1 MHGYLFRFLTSPDA
15 TFQHIAVW
23 TIVQLLESGG
33 SSSPNCDE
41 NVLDIL
47 FIFFIDPQLISNI
60 KSSEKLMTYIRDLS
74 TSRSVSPASS
84 VGTPRSRRS
93 QTQSYQETDTE
104 GAGEIQVL
112 ARKILEIV
120 EADTPSAEK
129 LSHTPSNHS
138 VDKAEDELRRSVRD
152 AFRSHSPR

>member
-1 MHGYLFRFLTSPDA
+1 
-15 TFQHIAVW
+15 
-23 TIVQLLESGG
+23 
-33 SSSPNCDE
+33 
-41 NVLDIL
+41 
-47 FIFFIDPQLISNI
+47 
-60 KSSEKLMTYIRDLS
+60 MTYIRDLS
-74 TSRSVSPASS
+74 TSRSVSPSSS

-93 QTQSYQETDTE
+93 QTQSYQETDNE

-120 EADTPSAEK
+120 EVDTPSVEK
-129 LSHTPSNHS
+129 LSHTPSNQS